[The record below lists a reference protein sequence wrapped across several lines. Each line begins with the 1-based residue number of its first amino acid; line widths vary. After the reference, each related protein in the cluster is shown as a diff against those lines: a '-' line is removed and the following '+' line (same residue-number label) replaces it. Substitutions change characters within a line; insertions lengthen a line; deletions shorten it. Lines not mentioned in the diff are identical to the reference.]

1 MFRTL
6 IAAAIFALA
15 ATPAFSNPCG
25 LKEQGRVVVVGY
37 GVGATAI
44 PDDQKEA
51 LAKFAETAK
60 HRFGI
65 CIFAQVD
72 KQGSEEANARI
83 AEGRAQNVRKFL
95 ISHGVQAKSIQIAKQ
110 EKGFTLFG
118 ILPRNQDDD
127 RRVFVTHD

>member
-6 IAAAIFALA
+6 IAAALIALA

-25 LKEQGRVVVVGY
+25 LKEQRRVVVAGY
-37 GVGATAI
+37 GVGATAV
-44 PDDQKEA
+44 PDDQKEK

-60 HRFGI
+60 ERFGI

-72 KQGSEEANARI
+72 KQGSDEANARV
-83 AEGRAQNVRKFL
+83 AESRAQNVRKFL
-95 ISHGVQAKSIQIAKQ
+95 VSHGVPEKYIEIAKQ

-118 ILPRNQDDD
+118 LLSRDQDDD
-127 RRVFVTHD
+127 RRVVVTHD